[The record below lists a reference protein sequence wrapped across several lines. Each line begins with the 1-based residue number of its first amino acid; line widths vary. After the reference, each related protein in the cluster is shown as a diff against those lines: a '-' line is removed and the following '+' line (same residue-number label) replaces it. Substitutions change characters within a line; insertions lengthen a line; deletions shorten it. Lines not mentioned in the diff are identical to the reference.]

1 MRNANTGNRAM
12 NIAILD
18 DTLEVVERLPTLSK
32 LLDHRVTVIHEHI
45 TDLAGLVSR
54 LQGVEALVLNRER
67 TPIPARL
74 IERLPELV
82 FISQTGRPTP
92 HIDLEACA
100 ARGIVVSAGGRAPL
114 ATVELT
120 WALILASR
128 RRIVVEANALRN
140 GQWQSGIG
148 TTVRGRTLGIL
159 GYGTIGSGLARA
171 AAAFGAQV
179 LVWGREGSLARAK
192 ADGIPSAR
200 SADALFETSD
210 IVSVHVQ
217 LTSETRGLIRGTH
230 FARMQPSAL
239 FVNTSRA
246 ALVEP
251 GALLTALRNG
261 RPGFAAL
268 DVFDEEPFDG
278 RADPLASMPN
288 VLCTP
293 HIGHV
298 ENDAFETFYDTAFDQ
313 VLAFCAGAPINVVC
327 DGRRGRVGPVH

>member
-1 MRNANTGNRAM
+1 M

-18 DTLEVVERLPTLSK
+18 DTLDVVERLSAFSK
-32 LLDHRVTVIHEHI
+32 LAHHRVSVIHEHI
-45 TDLAGLVSR
+45 TDLGGLVAR
-54 LQGVEALVLNRER
+54 LQDVEALVLNRER
-67 TPIPARL
+67 TSIPAEL
-74 IERLPELV
+74 VERLPKLV
-82 FISQTGRPTP
+82 LISQTGRPTP

-128 RRIVVEANALRN
+128 RRIVVEANALRR

-148 TTVRGRTLGIL
+148 TTVRGRTLGVL
-159 GYGTIGSGLARA
+159 GYGTIGSQVARVA
-171 AAAFGAQV
+171 SSFGANV
-179 LVWGREGSLARAK
+179 LVWGREGSLTRAK
-192 ADGIPSAR
+192 ADGIPAAP
-200 SADALFETSD
+200 SADALFEASD
-210 IVSVHVQ
+210 MLSVHVQ
-217 LTSETRGLIRGTH
+217 LTSETRGMVRADH
-230 FARMQPSAL
+230 FARMKPSAL

-251 GALLTALRNG
+251 GALLTGLRNG

-278 RADPLASMPN
+278 RASPLSSMPN

-298 ENDAFETFYDTAFDQ
+298 ESDAFEAFYGAAFDQ
-313 VLAFCAGAPINVVC
+313 VLAFCAGMPINVVC
-327 DGRRGRVGPVH
+327 DGRRGTARPVR

>member
-1 MRNANTGNRAM
+1 M
-12 NIAILD
+12 NIVILD
-18 DTLEVVERLPTLSK
+18 DTLNVVERLPAFSK
-32 LLDHRVTVIHEHI
+32 LADHSVTVIHEHI

-67 TPIPARL
+67 TPITAQL
-74 IERLPELV
+74 IERLSKLV
-82 FISQTGRPTP
+82 LISQTGRPTP
-92 HIDLEACA
+92 HIDLDACA

-128 RRIVVEANALRN
+128 RRIVVEANALRS
-140 GQWQSGIG
+140 GQWQRGIG

-159 GYGTIGSGLARA
+159 GYGTIGSGVARVA
-171 AAAFGAQV
+171 SSLGASV

-192 ADGIPSAR
+192 ADGVPSAR
-200 SADALFETSD
+200 SVDALFETSD
-210 IVSVHVQ
+210 ILSVHMQ
-217 LTSETRGLIRGTH
+217 LTTETRGLIRGTQ

-251 GALLTALRNG
+251 GALLTGLRNG

-268 DVFDEEPFDG
+268 DVFDDEPFDG
-278 RADPLASMPN
+278 RESPLVSMPN

-298 ENDAFETFYDTAFDQ
+298 ENDAFETFYGTAFDQ
-313 VLAFCAGAPINVVC
+313 VLAFCAGTPINVVC
-327 DGRRGRVGPVH
+327 DGRGGTLRPVH